1 MDWIEQLKSKR
12 MAGYSCVAVVETN
25 DDRRPQE
32 YIAHRLREKKET
44 LEWDTFQGL
53 TLHSEA
59 GSEKIQSGDLLSGEI
74 NEVIKYLDGE
84 NRVVVIKNLLTQQD
98 IPMKAL
104 NTWAMDD
111 SCFKKNQTIVVFVP
125 DRTLVESKVL
135 EKCIFISPPF
145 STPEERRALLELVL
159 ETCFG
164 GSSQPEGLNKEAL
177 VEATSGLNLN
187 QTEAVFLETIQE
199 SLLQRKPIGIEVIS
213 RAKADIINKSSGLKI
228 RKDLSH
234 GFERIGGYDALKEHI
249 IQNIIA
255 PMKDPERAKEMGM
268 ELPRGLILF
277 GPGGT
282 GKTVFAKALAKEVGL
297 PLCTLSPENFMSSFV
312 GESERQLRNIIK
324 LAEEMAPIIIFIDE
338 IDRLGGRGE
347 GGESDGG
354 TSRRLFTQFLEW
366 LGDENRRSF
375 IIGATN
381 APYMDAAFRR
391 EGRFDNIVPMLSP
404 DVNAREAILKVH
416 LDVVRKVKHSITEFD
431 IKEFAKLTDGWKG
444 NMLEELVKRAV
455 RAAFVSGAEFVERT
469 HLQTAYD
476 DYQVN
481 QAALKQDEEKYIQIA
496 KELCNSKKFLNKL
509 LKEQGRMDERMKA
522 LLNAKG

>member
-1 MDWIEQLKSKR
+1 MDWIEQLTAKR
-12 MAGYSCVAVVETN
+12 KACYSCVAVVETN

-32 YIAHRLREKKET
+32 YMASRLEEEKET

-53 TLHSEA
+53 TLHSKA
-59 GSEKIQSGDLLSGEI
+59 GSRQMQSNDLLTGEV
-74 NEVIKYLDGE
+74 NEVIKYLNDGKD
-84 NRVVVIKNLLTQQD
+84 RVVVIKNLLTQQD

-104 NTWAMDD
+104 NTWAVDKGL
-111 SCFKKNQTIVVFVP
+111 FEKGHTVVVFVP
-125 DRTLVESKVL
+125 DRTLLDSKVL
-135 EKCIFISPPF
+135 DKCIFISPPF
-145 STPEERRALLELVL
+145 STPEERKALLDFVL
-159 ETCFG
+159 G
-164 GSSQPEGLNKEAL
+164 ASPKQPDGLNKEAL
-177 VEATSGLNLN
+177 VEATGGLDLN
-187 QTEAVFLETIQE
+187 QTEAVFLETLQE
-199 SLLQRKPIGIEVIS
+199 FLLRQGDFGIGVIS

-228 RKDLSH
+228 RKDLSQ
-234 GFERIGGYDALKEHI
+234 GFERIGGYDALKEYI
-249 IQNIIA
+249 MQNIIV
-255 PMKDPERAKEMGM
+255 PMKDPERAKELGM

-297 PLCTLSPENFMSSFV
+297 PFCTLSPENFMSSLV
-312 GESERQLRNIIK
+312 GESEKQLRNIIK

-347 GGESDGG
+347 GGENDGG
-354 TSRRLFTQFLEW
+354 TSKRLFTQFLEW

-416 LDVVRKVKHSITEFD
+416 LNVVRKVKHDLKD
-431 IKEFAKLTDGWKG
+431 IDIRQFAELTDGWKG

-455 RAAFVSGAEFVERT
+455 REAFVGGTMSVRKAHF
-469 HLQTAYD
+469 QAAYD

-496 KELCNSKKFLNKL
+496 NELCNSRKFLSKL
-509 LKEQGRMDERMKA
+509 LKEQGVADERMKA
-522 LLNAKG
+522 LRRAKG